1 MAKFSAQISSGN
13 VVVGVLSDSLGRIP
27 EGNIELNVED
37 PNSIIGYKYDSSAEE
52 NPVKTSLSFS
62 APPEDKFYDNEGV
75 EQDLPT

>member
-37 PNSIIGYKYDSSAEE
+37 AHSVMGYKYDSSAEE
-52 NPVKTSLSFS
+52 NPVKTSLSFT
-62 APPEDKFYDNEGV
+62 APPENKFYDNDGV
-75 EQDLPT
+75 EQDIPA